1 MGKGGTLM
9 DHNKAYETLGSLVAT
24 ISWVAREIELAEDQ
38 PHLIGTCLSSAK
50 RELHKAQATYQ
61 QFRKDQGWDTQKR
74 DGECYSCGKP
84 VEMCDQV
91 GCIDPRDDGVPED
104 DY

>member
-1 MGKGGTLM
+1 MM

-24 ISWVAREIELAEDQ
+24 IAWVAREIELAQDQ

-61 QFRKDQGWDTQKR
+61 QFRKDQGWDTQ
-74 DGECYSCGKP
+74 GEK
-84 VEMCDQV
+84 
-91 GCIDPRDDGVPED
+91 
-104 DY
+104 